1 MQSDAFPTP
10 PIYSHYFQP
19 RLLFHDAE
27 LQPQDSQPQDSQP
40 QNLQNDVD
48 CLLDEIEIL
57 IADCSIEESQSFWLA
72 TDCIKIK
79 HHVIESMQKIE
90 SLFLDLAK
98 ASTTN
103 PALIEAVSD
112 SLLYTGKSAVND
124 RGMDIPNF
132 LKHRLG

>member
-27 LQPQDSQPQDSQP
+27 LQPQDSP
-40 QNLQNDVD
+40 NEVD

-98 ASTTN
+98 ASTAN

-112 SLLYTGKSAVND
+112 SLLYTGKSAAND

>member
-19 RLLFHDAE
+19 RLLLHDLE
-27 LQPQDSQPQDSQP
+27 PQPQDS
-40 QNLQNDVD
+40 QNDVD

-103 PALIEAVSD
+103 PALIAAVSD
-112 SLLYTGKSAVND
+112 SLLYTGNSSAND
-124 RGMDIPNF
+124 RGMEIPNF